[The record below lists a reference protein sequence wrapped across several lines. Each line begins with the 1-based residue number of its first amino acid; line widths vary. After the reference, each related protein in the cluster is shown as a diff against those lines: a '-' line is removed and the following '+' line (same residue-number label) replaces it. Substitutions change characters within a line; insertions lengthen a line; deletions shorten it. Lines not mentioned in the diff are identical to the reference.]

1 MKYFICLLIL
11 LSSCSSRW
19 HLKRAIKKDPT
30 IVQVDTIMVTDSVH
44 VVTPFVSTDTIFK
57 LSKDTITIVKDRLT
71 MRHYYHNDSVYLYGE
86 CESDTIVKWKTF
98 EVQTEKVVYN
108 EPWFPRWMW
117 IIIAIFALTILIIKI
132 K

>member
-57 LSKDTITIVKDRLT
+57 LSKDTVTIVKDRLT

>member
-1 MKYFICLLIL
+1 
-11 LSSCSSRW
+11 
-19 HLKRAIKKDPT
+19 
-30 IVQVDTIMVTDSVH
+30 MVTDSVH

-57 LSKDTITIVKDRLT
+57 LSKDTVTIVKDRLT

>member
-71 MRHYYHNDSVYLYGE
+71 MQHYYHNDSVYLYGE

>member
-1 MKYFICLLIL
+1 MRYFIILLIL

>member
-1 MKYFICLLIL
+1 MRYFIILLIL

-57 LSKDTITIVKDRLT
+57 LSKDTVTIVKDRLT

>member
-1 MKYFICLLIL
+1 MRYFIVLLIVL
-11 LSSCSSRW
+11 ASCSSQW
-19 HLKRAIKKDPT
+19 HLKKAIKKDPT
-30 IVQVDTIMVTDSVH
+30 IVQVDTVTVTDSVH

-57 LSKDTITIVKDRLT
+57 LSKDTVTIVKDRLT

-98 EVQTEKVVYN
+98 EVPVEKVVYN
-108 EPWFPRWMW
+108 ESWFPKWMW
-117 IIIAIFALTILIIKI
+117 VIIAIFAITILIIKI